1 MLLTSSVRHSH
12 TPPPPLGGRAPRAVL
27 GSYCDDDICSEDCLF
42 SRYDFYDCLSTQ
54 RPLNTY
60 YAYGAWLD
68 KPGTAIA
75 RRPRREFA
83 APGRQIAAQK
93 ACALSGVH
101 ALGLVV

>member
-1 MLLTSSVRHSH
+1 M
-12 TPPPPLGGRAPRAVL
+12 L

-68 KPGTAIA
+68 KPGTATA

-101 ALGLVV
+101 ALGLVVWVMAMTAKAG